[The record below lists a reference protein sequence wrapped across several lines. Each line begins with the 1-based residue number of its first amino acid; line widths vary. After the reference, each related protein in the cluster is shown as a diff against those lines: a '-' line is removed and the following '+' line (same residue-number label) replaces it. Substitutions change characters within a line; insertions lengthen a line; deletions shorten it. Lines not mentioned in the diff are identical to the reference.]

1 MDILEK
7 LNNVIWDMDTKN
19 RMPLIMRLRNN
30 HIDPMHLIG
39 TYDDAEKI
47 KKLIINYFED
57 IILNSDEILKE
68 SVYQV
73 LFKYYKES
81 SQSNIAVK
89 EKITEQAKKNKF
101 KNFYNKDLIAK
112 DMDKTQG
119 ERVKEI
125 RTALGYK
132 QEAFA
137 KLMGFS
143 KQYLSRIENNTTQ
156 LSSEKILLMVT
167 EFNTNANYILAGVGG
182 MFL

>member
-1 MDILEK
+1 M
-7 LNNVIWDMDTKN
+7 
-19 RMPLIMRLRNN
+19 
-30 HIDPMHLIG
+30 
-39 TYDDAEKI
+39 
-47 KKLIINYFED
+47 
-57 IILNSDEILKE
+57 
-68 SVYQV
+68 
-73 LFKYYKES
+73 
-81 SQSNIAVK
+81 
-89 EKITEQAKKNKF
+89 
-101 KNFYNKDLIAK
+101 AK

-167 EFNTNANYILAGVGG
+167 EFKANANYILAVIDS